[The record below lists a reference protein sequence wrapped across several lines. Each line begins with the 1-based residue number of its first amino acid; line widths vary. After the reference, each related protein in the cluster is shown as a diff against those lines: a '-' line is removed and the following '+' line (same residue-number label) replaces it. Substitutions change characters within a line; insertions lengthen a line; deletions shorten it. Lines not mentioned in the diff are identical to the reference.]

1 MPQNGNS
8 LQRLAFTGVQI
19 IKRDP
24 MSSFTVGNVCSL
36 SLDDTLNHGDFAAP
50 QCRKHT
56 SLILLLCFHH
66 NTLKTAF
73 ES

>member
-1 MPQNGNS
+1 
-8 LQRLAFTGVQI
+8 
-19 IKRDP
+19 